1 LHWYQPGIK
10 VSGMNI
16 IIVANPHA
24 RPTTLNL
31 SNWRLRAKLAAMAM
45 ACVTLFIAI
54 GVLATFLFASPRDRT
69 LHELNNLRARI
80 VLQQHKLDSLES
92 DAQRNMNAL
101 AVQLGQLQAR
111 ALRLDA
117 LGQRLAEVGKLDS
130 SEFDFSS
137 APAMGGP
144 EDAGGVS
151 QTLDSGMSSKLAKLR
166 TEFENDSVR
175 LGVLQDLLLNRRVD
189 NALVPKGFPVAN
201 GYIGSGFGVRSDP
214 FTGKREFHTGLDIDA
229 PRGSPVRAVA
239 DGVVTWNTT
248 RSGYGNVVEIDH
260 GNGYMTR
267 YAHNSKI
274 LVKVG
279 QRVHAGQIIAKVGST
294 GRSTGPH
301 CHFEVWLHGHVVNP
315 IAYVRR
321 GAKKS

>member
-1 LHWYQPGIK
+1 
-10 VSGMNI
+10 MNI
-16 IIVANPHA
+16 IIVANPHT

-31 SNWRLRAKLAAMAM
+31 GNWQLRAKLAAAAM
-45 ACVTLFIAI
+45 ACVIVFVAI
-54 GVLATFLFASPRDRT
+54 GFATAFLFASPRDRT
-69 LHELNNLRARI
+69 LHEINDLRAQI
-80 VLQQHKLDSLES
+80 DGQQHKLDSLKTE
-92 DAQRNMNAL
+92 AQRNMNAL

-117 LGQRLAEVGKLDS
+117 LGQRLTEVGKLDS
-130 SEFDFSS
+130 TEFNFSS

-144 EDAGGVS
+144 EDS
-151 QTLDSGMSSKLAKLR
+151 QGIPQSLDSDMSSKLAKLR
-166 TEFENDSVR
+166 AEFKNDSIR
-175 LGVLQDLLLNRRVD
+175 LGVLQELLLNRRVD
-189 NALVPKGFPVAN
+189 NALVPKGFPVVN

-229 PRGSPVRAVA
+229 PKGSPVHAVA

-248 RSGYGNVVEIDH
+248 RSGYGKVVEIDH

-274 LVKVG
+274 LVKLG
-279 QRVHAGQIIAKVGST
+279 QRVHAGQVIAKVGST

-301 CHFEVWLHGHVVNP
+301 CHFEVWLHGRVVNP

-321 GAKKS
+321 GSKKS